1 MSYCRDLRHQLLLVY
16 RSGRQCCTAWLP
28 FSLDRQQMAVPVFV
42 LLEFGQ
48 HLVIYTS
55 SAFQYN
61 FKPNQKN
68 ANMLMP

>member
-1 MSYCRDLRHQLLLVY
+1 
-16 RSGRQCCTAWLP
+16 
-28 FSLDRQQMAVPVFV
+28 MAVPVFV

-55 SAFQYN
+55 SAFQYH
-61 FKPNQKN
+61 FQPNQKN

>member
-1 MSYCRDLRHQLLLVY
+1 
-16 RSGRQCCTAWLP
+16 
-28 FSLDRQQMAVPVFV
+28 MAVPVFV